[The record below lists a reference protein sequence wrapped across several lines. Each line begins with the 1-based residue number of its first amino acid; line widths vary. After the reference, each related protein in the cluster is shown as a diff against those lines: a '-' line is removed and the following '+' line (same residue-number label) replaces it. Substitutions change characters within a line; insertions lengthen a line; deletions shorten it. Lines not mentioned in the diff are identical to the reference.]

1 MNGSR
6 FKGEKPRMTALESDV
21 DDIQG
26 GTTQEGIHMGVMA
39 GTLDE
44 LRAFTFH
51 ALGLIRATCLRGG
64 DAEVAYVRA
73 WLYATRYKREGRGR
87 EARPAVGHLLG
98 RMEPVAQPA
107 TARSVRG
114 KLAVRGVLLALL
126 VTLGRPRPQGCW
138 TGVVR
143 TSENLP
149 SAHSG
154 E

>member
-1 MNGSR
+1 
-6 FKGEKPRMTALESDV
+6 MTALESDV

-98 RMEPVAQPA
+98 RIASGA
-107 TARSVRG
+107 TGYRTKRKG
-114 KLAVRGVLLALL
+114 KLAVSGVLLALL